1 MSKLSFYNPQTQP
14 WPNPLLETASIIG
27 HTTANSVRLWF
38 RVSTPGNYWLLVSRQ
53 PIPTNGEPEI
63 RGDIA
68 SPKFYLS
75 TNKSTAKIST
85 KSILQLQFDRDLTA
99 VTDLDHLQPDTRYYY
114 SLVQP
119 NTASPWVLGK
129 EENLAFQTFP
139 ETATE
144 LNFGF
149 YSCHMPYDDK
159 NGVHLGMWE
168 SFYQELLKADARFV
182 IGAGDQV
189 YVDGND
195 DLNIWNW
202 LRKVKQE
209 KPTLDEMI
217 SWYRD
222 IYRGFWGGLPV
233 RRVFQSFP
241 NYMMWDDHEIF
252 DGWGSYTEPELAVQ
266 LSRSFQLQDTE
277 ENLRLIQQMFQASK
291 QVYQEY
297 QHSHNPSTDRTIE
310 QWDYAFNYGSCA
322 FYTLDMRGHRDF
334 NRDSV
339 RVLGIEQ
346 LNRLENWVDRQ
357 YNSGTRVLFIVT
369 PSPMVHLNAFLVNTL
384 DIPYLKYSDDLRD
397 NWEHKAHWEER
408 NRVLAKIFQWSQ
420 ETQQPAIFL
429 GGDVHIGAVFKMSHS
444 HYPEAQVFQLTS
456 SAIVQ
461 AKIDRF
467 ERRILEMM
475 IKEKG
480 SVGDESNKITYQFE
494 NWHVCRQ
501 NNFGIVRIQQSD
513 RADLSVSFD
522 LFGETS
528 KGDGIVEKKT
538 IVLN

>member
-1 MSKLSFYNPQTQP
+1 MSHLSFYNPQTLP
-14 WPNPLLETASIIG
+14 WPNPRLETASIIG
-27 HTTANSVRLWF
+27 HTTPTSVRLWF
-38 RVSTPGNYWLLVSRQ
+38 RVSAPGDYWLVVSRQ
-53 PIPTNGEPEI
+53 PIPTNGVPEI
-63 RGDIA
+63 RGDRL
-68 SPKFYLS
+68 SPQFYLS
-75 TNKSTAKIST
+75 TDKLTVESPTDKIYP
-85 KSILQLQFDRDLTA
+85 LQFSTDNDLTTVA
-99 VTDLDHLQPDTRYYY
+99 DIDRLQPDTHYYY
-114 SLVQP
+114 SLVQT
-119 NTASPWVLGK
+119 NTENPWILGRD
-129 EENLAFQTFP
+129 ETLSFQTFP
-139 ETATE
+139 ENSTE
-144 LNFGF
+144 FNFGF

-159 NGVHLGMWE
+159 NSLHLGMWE
-168 SFYQELLKADARFV
+168 SFDRELSAANARFV

-202 LRKVKQE
+202 LRNVKKQN
-209 KPTLDEMI
+209 PTLDDMV

-233 RRVFQSFP
+233 RRVFQNFP
-241 NYMMWDDHEIF
+241 NYMIWDDHEIL
-252 DGWGSYTEPELAVQ
+252 DGWGSYTEAELAVQ
-266 LSRSFQLQDTE
+266 LSRSFQLQDTA
-277 ENLRLIQQMFQASK
+277 ENLRLIQQMFRASK

-297 QHSHNPSTDRTIE
+297 QHCHNPNTDLTIE
-310 QWDYAFNYGSCA
+310 QWDFSFNYGTSA

-346 LNRLENWVDRQ
+346 LNRFEDWVDRQ
-357 YNSGTRVLFIVT
+357 YNSGARVLFVVT

-408 NRVLAKIFQWSQ
+408 NQVLGKVFQWSQ
-420 ETQQPAIFL
+420 ETKQPVVFL
-429 GGDVHIGAVFKMSHS
+429 GGDVHIGAVFSLSHP
-444 HYPEAQVFQLTS
+444 HYPEARVFQLTS

-461 AKIDRF
+461 ATIDRF

-475 IKEKG
+475 VKEKG
-480 SVGDESNKITYQFE
+480 SFGDTYQFQ
-494 NWHVCRQ
+494 NLQVCRQ
-501 NNFGIVRIQQSD
+501 NNFGIVRVKEGD
-513 RADLSVSFD
+513 RGDISVTFD

-538 IVLN
+538 IELTGT